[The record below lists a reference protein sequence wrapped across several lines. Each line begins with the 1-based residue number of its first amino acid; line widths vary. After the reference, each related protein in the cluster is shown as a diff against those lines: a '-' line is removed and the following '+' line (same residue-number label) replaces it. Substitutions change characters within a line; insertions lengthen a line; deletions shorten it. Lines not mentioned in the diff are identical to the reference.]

1 MMSALPASTWFWF
14 TAGALGLTAAALGF
28 ALTLAPSRIASRLGL
43 RGLKRQR
50 ALEQSDVWR
59 IVEPLVRWLG
69 VRFGSVLRAA
79 QRERID
85 RKLSL
90 AGDVLGL
97 NPEEYLALSLLSTL
111 AGVGMALAF
120 AHVGDI
126 SVNFLLMLFLPIGAL
141 LPHFQ
146 VTGMARDRLVAI
158 SRGLPFVV
166 DLMGM
171 AMSAGLDFPGAVR
184 QVVEKAP
191 NPSDP
196 TIEELTLMLQ
206 GIQIGRSRQEVL
218 KELARRAPCDAVLE
232 FTGALIQAEQRGNP
246 IGEVLQIQAGTYRT
260 RRSVNAEEAAAK
272 AGVQMTAPLFLVF
285 VSVLMLV
292 LGPMLVGLKN
302 MG

>member
-1 MMSALPASTWFWF
+1 MKELSASLCFWL
-14 TAGALGLTAAALGF
+14 TTGALGLTAGALGF
-28 ALTLAPSRIASRLGL
+28 ALTLAPSMVASRLGL

-59 IVEPLVRWLG
+59 AVEPLVRWLG
-69 VRFGSVLRAA
+69 VRFGAVLSAA

-97 NPEEYLALSLLSTL
+97 SAEEYLALSLLSTL
-111 AGVGMALAF
+111 GGVGLALAF
-120 AHVGDI
+120 ASAGGL
-126 SVNFLLMLFLPIGAL
+126 SVNFMLMLCVPIGAL

-146 VTGMARDRLVAI
+146 ISGMGRDRLVAM

-184 QVVEKAP
+184 QVVEKSP
-191 NPSDP
+191 NPNDP
-196 TIEELTLMLQ
+196 TIEELTMMLQ
-206 GIQIGRSRQEVL
+206 GMQIGRSRQDVL
-218 KELARRAPCDAVLE
+218 RELARRAPCDAVLE

-246 IGEVLQIQAGTYRT
+246 IGEVLQIQAATYRT

-292 LGPMLVGLKN
+292 LGPMLVGLK
-302 MG
+302 GLG

>member
-1 MMSALPASTWFWF
+1 MSALPASLWFWL
-14 TAGALGLTAAALGF
+14 TAGALAASAAALGF
-28 ALTLAPSRIASRLGL
+28 ALTLAPSRVVSRLGL

-50 ALEQSDVWR
+50 ALEQSSIWR
-59 IVEPLVRWLG
+59 AVEPLVRWLG
-69 VRFGSVLRAA
+69 VRFGSVLSGA
-79 QRERID
+79 QRERIE
-85 RKLSL
+85 RKLAL
-90 AGDVLGL
+90 AGDVMGL
-97 NPEEYLALSLLSTL
+97 IPEELVALSLLSTIG
-111 AGVGMALAF
+111 GVGLALAF
-120 AHVGDI
+120 A
-126 SVNFLLMLFLPIGAL
+126 SVAEVSINLLLMLFLPVGAL

-146 VTGMARDRLVAI
+146 ITGMGRDRLVAI

-191 NPSDP
+191 NQSDP
-196 TIEELTLMLQ
+196 TIEELTLALQ
-206 GIQIGRSRQEVL
+206 GMQIGRSRQDVL
-218 KELARRAPCDAVLE
+218 RELARRAPCDAVLE
-232 FTGALIQAEQRGNP
+232 FTGALIQAELRGNP

-292 LGPMLVGLKN
+292 LGPMLVGLK
-302 MG
+302 GLS

>member
-1 MMSALPASTWFWF
+1 MSGLSAPIWFWL
-14 TAGALGLTAAALGF
+14 TSGAVGLTAAAFGF
-28 ALTLAPSRIASRLGL
+28 ALSLAPSRIASRLGL

-50 ALEQSDVWR
+50 AIEQSSIWR
-59 IVEPLVRWLG
+59 GLEPVVRWLG
-69 VRFGSVLRAA
+69 VRFGSVLSPA

-97 NPEEYLALSLLSTL
+97 NPEEYLALSLLSTI
-111 AGVGMALAF
+111 AGVGLALAF
-120 AHVGDI
+120 ADVGEV
-126 SVNFLLMLFLPIGAL
+126 SVNMLLMLFLPVGAL

-146 VTGMARDRLVAI
+146 ITGLGRDRLVAI

-191 NPSDP
+191 NQSDP

-206 GIQIGRSRQEVL
+206 GMQIGRARQQVL

-292 LGPMLVGLKN
+292 LGPMLVGLSN

>member
-1 MMSALPASTWFWF
+1 MSALPASLWFW
-14 TAGALGLTAAALGF
+14 LTAAALALTVAALGF
-28 ALTLAPSRIASRLGL
+28 ALTLAPSRVVSRLGL

-50 ALEQSDVWR
+50 ALEQSAVWR
-59 IVEPLVRWLG
+59 AVEPLVRWLG
-69 VRFGSVLRAA
+69 VRFGSLLGGA
-79 QRERID
+79 QRESIE

-90 AGDVLGL
+90 AGDVMGL
-97 NPEEYLALSLLSTL
+97 IPEELVALSLLSM
-111 AGVGMALAF
+111 VGGLGLALAF
-120 AHVGDI
+120 ANVGDI
-126 SVNFLLMLFLPIGAL
+126 SVNLLLMLFLPLGAL

-146 VTGMARDRLVAI
+146 ITGMGRDRLVAI

-191 NPSDP
+191 NQNDP
-196 TIEELTLMLQ
+196 TVEELTLALQ
-206 GIQIGRSRQEVL
+206 GMQIGRSRQDVL
-218 KELARRAPCDAVLE
+218 RELARRAPCDAVLE

-246 IGEVLQIQAGTYRT
+246 IGEVLQIQASTYRT

-292 LGPMLVGLKN
+292 LGPMLVGLK
-302 MG
+302 GLS

>member
-1 MMSALPASTWFWF
+1 MAAIPAWLWFWLATTALGS
-14 TAGALGLTAAALGF
+14 TAGAIGF
-28 ALTLAPSRIASRLGL
+28 ALTLAPSTPLGRLGL

-50 ALEQSDVWR
+50 ALEASELWR
-59 IVEPLVRWLG
+59 HAEPVVRWLG
-69 VRFGSVLRAA
+69 VRFASVVSPA

-97 NPEEYLALSLLSTL
+97 NPEELLALSLLSTVMG
-111 AGVGMALAF
+111 AGFALAF
-120 AHVGDI
+120 ASATDV
-126 SVNFLLMLFLPIGAL
+126 SVNLLLMLFLPLGAL

-146 VTGMARDRLVAI
+146 IGGMGRDRLVAM

-196 TIEELTLMLQ
+196 TIEELMLMLQ
-206 GIQIGRSRQEVL
+206 GMQVGRSRQEVL
-218 KELARRAPCDAVLE
+218 RELARRAPCDAVLE

-246 IGEVLQIQAGTYRT
+246 IGEVLQIQAATYRT

-292 LGPMLVGLKN
+292 LGPMLVGLKG

>member
-1 MMSALPASTWFWF
+1 MPALPASLWFWSA
-14 TAGALGLTAAALGF
+14 TVALGLTTAALGF
-28 ALTLAPSRIASRLGL
+28 ALTLAPSTPVSRLGL

-59 IVEPLVRWLG
+59 AVEPLVRWLG
-69 VRFGSVLRAA
+69 VRFGAVLSNA

-97 NPEEYLALSLLSTL
+97 SPEEYVALSLLSTVL
-111 AGVGMALAF
+111 GVAFALAF
-120 AHVGDI
+120 ASAGDVG
-126 SVNFLLMLFLPIGAL
+126 VNLLLMLFLPLGAL

-146 VTGMARDRLVAI
+146 ITGMGRDRLVAM

-191 NPSDP
+191 NASDP

-206 GIQIGRSRQEVL
+206 GMQIGRSRQDVL
-218 KELARRAPCDAVLE
+218 RELARRAPCDAVLE
-232 FTGALIQAEQRGNP
+232 FSGALIQAEQRGNP
-246 IGEVLQIQAGTYRT
+246 IGEVLQIQAATYRT

-292 LGPMLVGLKN
+292 LGPMLVGLK
-302 MG
+302 GLG

>member
-1 MMSALPASTWFWF
+1 LAT
-14 TAGALGLTAAALGF
+14 GAFGLTAAVLGF
-28 ALTLAPSRIASRLGL
+28 ALMLAPSAVASRLGL

-59 IVEPLVRWLG
+59 AVEPLVRWLG
-69 VRFGSVLRAA
+69 VRFGSVLSPA

-97 NPEEYLALSLLSTL
+97 CPEEYLALSLFSTAVA
-111 AGVGMALAF
+111 AGFALAF
-120 AHVGDI
+120 ANAGAASI
-126 SVNFLLMLFLPIGAL
+126 NLLFMLFLPLGAL

-146 VTGMARDRLVAI
+146 ISGMGRDRLVAI

-191 NPSDP
+191 NPDDP

-206 GIQIGRSRQEVL
+206 GMQIGRSRQEVL
-218 KELARRAPCDAVLE
+218 RELSRRAPCDAVLE

-246 IGEVLQIQAGTYRT
+246 IGEVLQIQAATYRT

-292 LGPMLVGLKN
+292 LGPMLVGLK
-302 MG
+302 GLS

>member
-1 MMSALPASTWFWF
+1 MATSLSLWFWLTGAALGF
-14 TAGALGLTAAALGF
+14 TAGALGF
-28 ALTLAPSRIASRLGL
+28 ALALAPSRVASRLGL

-50 ALEQSDVWR
+50 ALEQSGLWR
-59 IVEPLVRWLG
+59 AVEPMVRWLG
-69 VRFGSVLRAA
+69 VRFGSLLSNA

-85 RKLSL
+85 RKLAL

-97 NPEEYLALSLLSTL
+97 SPEELLALSLLSTL
-111 AGVGMALAF
+111 TAVGFAF
-120 AHVGDI
+120 AFASVGEL
-126 SVNFLLMLFLPIGAL
+126 SVNFMLMLFLPIGAF
-141 LPHFQ
+141 LPPFQ
-146 VTGMARDRLVAI
+146 LTGMARDRLVAM

-191 NPSDP
+191 NPDDP

-206 GIQIGRSRQEVL
+206 GMQIGRSRQDVL
-218 KELARRAPCDAVLE
+218 RELGRRAPCDAVLE

-246 IGEVLQIQAGTYRT
+246 IGEVLQIQASTYRT

-292 LGPMLVGLKN
+292 LGPMLVGLK
-302 MG
+302 GLG

>member
-1 MMSALPASTWFWF
+1 MGAASASSWFWL
-14 TAGALGLTAAALGF
+14 TTGALGLTAAALGF
-28 ALTLAPSRIASRLGL
+28 ALALAPSRIASRLGL

-50 ALEQSDVWR
+50 ALEQSDIWR
-59 IVEPLVRWLG
+59 TLEPVVRWLG
-69 VRFGSVLRAA
+69 VRFGSVLSAA
-79 QRERID
+79 QRERLD

-97 NPEEYLALSLLSTL
+97 SPEEYIALSLLSTV
-111 AGVGMALAF
+111 AGVGLALSF
-120 AHVGDI
+120 AHVGEV
-126 SVNFLLMLFLPIGAL
+126 SVNLLLMLFLPVGAL

-146 VTGMARDRLVAI
+146 ITGMGRDRLVAI

-191 NPSDP
+191 NQSDP

-206 GIQIGRSRQEVL
+206 GMQIGRSRQEVL

>member
-1 MMSALPASTWFWF
+1 MSTLPASLWFWL
-14 TAGALGLTAAALGF
+14 TSGALGLTAAALGF
-28 ALTLAPSRIASRLGL
+28 ALTLAPSRVASRLGL

-50 ALEQSDVWR
+50 ALEQSDLWR
-59 IVEPLVRWLG
+59 MVEPLVRWLG
-69 VRFGSVLRAA
+69 VRLGSILSAA

-97 NPEEYLALSLLSTL
+97 SPEEYLALSLLSTL
-111 AGVGMALAF
+111 GGVGLALAF
-120 AHVGDI
+120 ASVGEI
-126 SVNFLLMLFLPIGAL
+126 SVNFLLMLLVPVGAL

-146 VTGMARDRLVAI
+146 VTGTGRDRLVAI
-158 SRGLPFVV
+158 GRGLPFVV

-191 NPSDP
+191 NQNDP

-206 GIQIGRSRQEVL
+206 GMQIGRSRQEVL
-218 KELARRAPCDAVLE
+218 KELSRRAPCDAVLE

>member
-1 MMSALPASTWFWF
+1 MSALPASLWFWL
-14 TAGALGLTAAALGF
+14 TAGALGASAAALGF
-28 ALTLAPSRIASRLGL
+28 ALTLAPSRNASRLGL

-50 ALEQSDVWR
+50 ALEHSGTWR
-59 IVEPLVRWLG
+59 VLEPVVRWLG
-69 VRFGSVLRAA
+69 VRFGSVLSAA

-85 RKLSL
+85 RRLSL
-90 AGDVLGL
+90 AGDVMGL
-97 NPEEYLALSLLSTL
+97 SPEELVALSLLSTVG
-111 AGVGMALAF
+111 GVGLALAF

-126 SVNFLLMLFLPIGAL
+126 GINLLLMLFVPIGAL

-146 VTGMARDRLVAI
+146 ITGMGRDRLVAI

-191 NPSDP
+191 NQNDP
-196 TIEELTLMLQ
+196 TVEELTLALQ
-206 GIQIGRSRQEVL
+206 GMQIGRSRQDVL
-218 KELARRAPCDAVLE
+218 RELARRAPCDAVLE
-232 FTGALIQAEQRGNP
+232 FTGALIQAELRGNP
-246 IGEVLQIQAGTYRT
+246 IGEILQIQAGTYRT

-292 LGPMLVGLKN
+292 LGPMLVGLK
-302 MG
+302 GLG

>member
-1 MMSALPASTWFWF
+1 MPALPASAWFWL
-14 TAGALGLTAAALGF
+14 ASGALASTAAALGF
-28 ALTLAPSRIASRLGL
+28 ALTLAPSTPASRLGL

-50 ALEQSDVWR
+50 ALEQSELWR
-59 IVEPLVRWLG
+59 GVEPLLRWLG
-69 VRFGSVLRAA
+69 VRMGSVLSPK
-79 QRERID
+79 QRERVD
-85 RKLSL
+85 RLLSL

-97 NPEEYLALSLLSTL
+97 NPEEYLALSLLSTALGAGL
-111 AGVGMALAF
+111 AVAF
-120 AHVGDI
+120 ASVGDV
-126 SVNFLLMLFLPIGAL
+126 SVNLMLMLFLPLGAL

-146 VTGMARDRLVAI
+146 IGGTGRDRLVAI

-191 NPSDP
+191 NASDP

-206 GIQIGRSRQEVL
+206 GMQIGRSRQEVL
-218 KELARRAPCDAVLE
+218 RELARRAPCDAVLE

-246 IGEVLQIQAGTYRT
+246 IGEVLQIQANTYRT

-292 LGPMLVGLKN
+292 LGPMLVGLKG

>member
-1 MMSALPASTWFWF
+1 MSALSAPIWFWL
-14 TAGALGLTAAALGF
+14 TSGAVGLTAAALGF
-28 ALTLAPSRIASRLGL
+28 ALMLAPSRIASRLGL

-50 ALEQSDVWR
+50 AIEQSEIWR
-59 IVEPLVRWLG
+59 AVEPVVRWLG
-69 VRFGSVLRAA
+69 VRFGSMLSSA

-97 NPEEYLALSLLSTL
+97 NPEEYLALSLLSTVG
-111 AGVGMALAF
+111 GVGLALAF
-120 AHVGDI
+120 ADVGEV
-126 SVNFLLMLFLPIGAL
+126 SVNLLLMLFLPVGAL

-146 VTGMARDRLVAI
+146 ITGMGRDRLVAI

-191 NPSDP
+191 NQNDP

-206 GIQIGRSRQEVL
+206 GMQIGRSRQEVL

>member
-1 MMSALPASTWFWF
+1 MRELPAWLCFWLA
-14 TAGALGLTAAALGF
+14 TGALGLTVGALGF
-28 ALTLAPSRIASRLGL
+28 ALTLAPSTPVSRLGL

-50 ALEQSDVWR
+50 ALETSDLWR
-59 IVEPLVRWLG
+59 HVEPLVRWLG
-69 VRFGSVLRAA
+69 VRLGSVLSAA

-85 RKLSL
+85 RQLSL
-90 AGDVLGL
+90 AGDALGL
-97 NPEEYLALSLLSTL
+97 SPEEFLALSLLSTAL
-111 AGVGMALAF
+111 GVGFAVAF
-120 AHVGDI
+120 ASAGDV
-126 SVNFLLMLFLPIGAL
+126 SVNLLLMLFLPLGAL

-146 VTGMARDRLVAI
+146 IGGLGRDRLVAM

-218 KELARRAPCDAVLE
+218 RELARRAPCDAVLE

-246 IGEVLQIQAGTYRT
+246 IGEVLQIQAATYRT

-292 LGPMLVGLKN
+292 LGPMLVGLK
-302 MG
+302 GLG

>member
-1 MMSALPASTWFWF
+1 MAPSLSLWFWLTGAALGL
-14 TAGALGLTAAALGF
+14 TAGALGF
-28 ALTLAPSRIASRLGL
+28 ALALAPSRIASRLGL

-50 ALEQSDVWR
+50 ALEQSELWQA
-59 IVEPLVRWLG
+59 VEPLVRWLG
-69 VRFGSVLRAA
+69 VRFGSILSHA

-85 RKLSL
+85 RKLAL

-97 NPEEYLALSLLSTL
+97 SPEEFLALSLLSTL
-111 AGVGMALAF
+111 MGVGFAF
-120 AHVGDI
+120 AFASVGEL
-126 SVNFLLMLFLPIGAL
+126 SVNFMLMLFLPVGAF

-146 VTGMARDRLVAI
+146 LSGMARDRLVAI

-184 QVVEKAP
+184 QVVDKAP
-191 NPSDP
+191 NPEDA

-206 GIQIGRSRQEVL
+206 GMQIGRSRQDVL
-218 KELARRAPCDAVLE
+218 RELAKRAPCDAVLE

-246 IGEVLQIQAGTYRT
+246 IGEVLQIQAATYRT

-292 LGPMLVGLKN
+292 LGPMLVGLK
-302 MG
+302 GLG

>member
-1 MMSALPASTWFWF
+1 MPSLPAWLWFWLA
-14 TAGALGLTAAALGF
+14 TGALALTGGALGF
-28 ALTLAPSRIASRLGL
+28 ALALAPSVPVSRLGL

-50 ALEQSDVWR
+50 ALESSEIWR
-59 IVEPLVRWLG
+59 HVEPLVRWLG
-69 VRFGSVLRAA
+69 VRFASLVSAA

-97 NPEEYLALSLLSTL
+97 NPEEFMALSLLSTVL
-111 AGVGMALAF
+111 GVGFALAF
-120 AHVGDI
+120 ASSSGV
-126 SVNFLLMLFLPIGAL
+126 SVNLLLMLFLPLGAL
-141 LPHFQ
+141 LPHLQ
-146 VTGMARDRLVAI
+146 IGGMGRDRLVAM

-191 NPSDP
+191 NPSEP

-206 GIQIGRSRQEVL
+206 GMQIGRSRQEVL
-218 KELARRAPCDAVLE
+218 RELARRAPCDAVLE

-246 IGEVLQIQAGTYRT
+246 IGEVLQIQAATYRT

-292 LGPMLVGLKN
+292 LGPMLVGLK
-302 MG
+302 GLG

>member
-1 MMSALPASTWFWF
+1 MGALPATLWLWLTS
-14 TAGALGLTAAALGF
+14 GALGVGVAALGF
-28 ALTLAPSRIASRLGL
+28 ALTLSPSRVASRLGL

-50 ALEQSDVWR
+50 ALELSGTWR
-59 IVEPLVRWLG
+59 AVEPLVRWLG
-69 VRFGSVLRAA
+69 VRFGSALSAG

-90 AGDVLGL
+90 AGDVMGL
-97 NPEEYLALSLLSTL
+97 NPEEFVALSLLSTAFG
-111 AGVGMALAF
+111 AGLALAF
-120 AHVGDI
+120 ASVGDI
-126 SVNFLLMLFLPIGAL
+126 SINLLLMLFLPMGVL

-146 VTGMARDRLVAI
+146 ITGIGRDRLVAI
-158 SRGLPFVV
+158 GRGLPFVV

-191 NPSDP
+191 NQSEP

-206 GIQIGRSRQEVL
+206 GMQIGRSRQDVL
-218 KELARRAPCDAVLE
+218 RELARRAPCDAVLE

-246 IGEVLQIQAGTYRT
+246 IGEVLQIQASTYRT

-292 LGPMLVGLKN
+292 LGPMLIGLK
-302 MG
+302 GLG

>member
-1 MMSALPASTWFWF
+1 MSGLPASLWFWLS
-14 TAGALGLTAAALGF
+14 AGMLALTTAALGF
-28 ALTLAPSRIASRLGL
+28 ALTLAPSRVASRLGL

-50 ALEQSDVWR
+50 ALEQSALWR
-59 IVEPLVRWLG
+59 GLEPVVRWLG
-69 VRFGSVLRAA
+69 VRFGAVLSAG

-90 AGDVLGL
+90 AGDVMGL
-97 NPEEYLALSLLSTL
+97 TPEELVALSLLST
-111 AGVGMALAF
+111 AGSVGLALAF
-120 AHVGDI
+120 ASVGEVR
-126 SVNFLLMLFLPIGAL
+126 VNLLLMLFLPVGAL

-146 VTGMARDRLVAI
+146 IGGMGRDRLVAI

-191 NPSDP
+191 NQDDP

-206 GIQIGRSRQEVL
+206 GLQIGRSRQEVL
-218 KELARRAPCDAVLE
+218 RELARRAPCDAVLE

-246 IGEVLQIQAGTYRT
+246 IGEILQIQAGTYRT
-260 RRSVNAEEAAAK
+260 RRSVNAEEAAGK
-272 AGVQMTAPLFLVF
+272 AGVKMTAPLFLVF

-292 LGPMLVGLKN
+292 LGPMLVGLK
-302 MG
+302 GLG

>member
-1 MMSALPASTWFWF
+1 VTALPAWVWFWLAA
-14 TAGALGLTAAALGF
+14 TALGLTVGVLGF
-28 ALTLAPSRIASRLGL
+28 ALTLAPSTPVSRLGL

-50 ALEQSDVWR
+50 ALETSELWR
-59 IVEPLVRWLG
+59 HVEPVVRWLG
-69 VRFGSVLRAA
+69 VRFGSVLSAA
-79 QRERID
+79 QRERVD

-97 NPEEYLALSLLSTL
+97 CPEEYLALSLISMLLS
-111 AGVGMALAF
+111 VGFALAF
-120 AHVGDI
+120 ASAGEVG
-126 SVNFLLMLFLPIGAL
+126 VNLLLMLFLPLGAL
-141 LPHFQ
+141 LPHLQ
-146 VTGMARDRLVAI
+146 IGGMGRDRLVAI

-206 GIQIGRSRQEVL
+206 GMQIGRSRQDVL
-218 KELARRAPCDAVLE
+218 RELARRAPCDAVLE

-246 IGEVLQIQAGTYRT
+246 IGEVLQIQASTYRT

-292 LGPMLVGLKN
+292 LGPMLVGLK
-302 MG
+302 GLG

>member
-1 MMSALPASTWFWF
+1 MSALSAQIGFWL
-14 TAGALGLTAAALGF
+14 TTVAVGLTAAALGF
-28 ALTLAPSRIASRLGL
+28 ALTLAPSRVASRLGL

-50 ALEQSDVWR
+50 AIEQSDTWR
-59 IVEPLVRWLG
+59 AVEPLVRWLG
-69 VRFGSVLRAA
+69 VRFGSVLSTA

-97 NPEEYLALSLLSTL
+97 SPEEYLALSLLSTV
-111 AGVGMALAF
+111 AGGGLALAF
-120 AHVGDI
+120 ASVGEI
-126 SVNFLLMLFLPIGAL
+126 SVNLLLMLCLPVGAL

-146 VTGMARDRLVAI
+146 ITGMGRDRLVAI

-191 NPSDP
+191 NQNDP

-206 GIQIGRSRQEVL
+206 GMQIGRSRQEVL

>member
-1 MMSALPASTWFWF
+1 MTSALPAALWFWLA
-14 TAGALGLTAAALGF
+14 AGALALTAAALGF
-28 ALTLAPSRIASRLGL
+28 ALTLAPSRVVNRLGL

-50 ALEQSDVWR
+50 ALEQSGIWR
-59 IVEPLVRWLG
+59 AVEPLVRWLG
-69 VRFGSVLRAA
+69 VRFGSVLSGG
-79 QRERID
+79 QRERIE
-85 RKLSL
+85 RKLAL
-90 AGDVLGL
+90 AGDVMGL
-97 NPEEYLALSLLSTL
+97 VPEELVALSLLSTVG
-111 AGVGMALAF
+111 GVGLALAF
-120 AHVGDI
+120 ANVGDI
-126 SVNFLLMLFLPIGAL
+126 SINLLLMLFLPVGSL

-146 VTGMARDRLVAI
+146 ITGMGRDRLVAI

-191 NPSDP
+191 NQNDP
-196 TIEELTLMLQ
+196 TIEELTLALQ
-206 GIQIGRSRQEVL
+206 GMQIGRSRQDVL
-218 KELARRAPCDAVLE
+218 RELARRAPCDAVLE

-246 IGEVLQIQAGTYRT
+246 IGEVLQIQASTYRT

-292 LGPMLVGLKN
+292 LGPMLVGLK
-302 MG
+302 GLS

>member
-1 MMSALPASTWFWF
+1 MMHGLSAATWFWLACGALAL
-14 TAGALGLTAAALGF
+14 TAGSLGF
-28 ALTLAPSRIASRLGL
+28 ALTLAPSTAASRLGL
-43 RGLKRQR
+43 RGLKRQS
-50 ALEQSDVWR
+50 ALERSEIWR
-59 IVEPLVRWLG
+59 HTEPLVRFLG
-69 VRFGSVLRAA
+69 GRFGSVLSKA

-97 NPEEYLALSLLSTL
+97 SPEEYLALSLLSTVF
-111 AGVGMALAF
+111 GVGLALAF
-120 AHVGDI
+120 ASVGDM
-126 SVNFLLMLFLPIGAL
+126 SVNLLLMFCLPLGAL
-141 LPHFQ
+141 LPHLQ
-146 VTGMARDRLVAI
+146 IAGMGRDRLVAI

-191 NPSDP
+191 NQADP

-206 GIQIGRSRQEVL
+206 GMQVGRSRQEVL
-218 KELARRAPCDAVLE
+218 RELARRAPCDAVLE
-232 FTGALIQAEQRGNP
+232 LTGALIQAEQRGNP
-246 IGEVLQIQAGTYRT
+246 IGEVLQIQAATYRT
-260 RRSVNAEEAAAK
+260 RRSVTAEEAAAK

-292 LGPMLVGLKN
+292 LGPMLVGLS
-302 MG
+302 GLS

>member
-1 MMSALPASTWFWF
+1 MSSASLWFWLT
-14 TAGALGLTAAALGF
+14 TAALGLTAGALGF
-28 ALTLAPSRIASRLGL
+28 ALTLAPSTPVSRLGL

-50 ALEQSDVWR
+50 AIEESALWR
-59 IVEPLVRWLG
+59 TVEPVVRWLG
-69 VRFGSVLRAA
+69 VRFGSLLSAS
-79 QRERID
+79 QRQRID

-97 NPEEYLALSLLSTL
+97 CAEEYIALSLLSTVV
-111 AGVGMALAF
+111 GVGFALAF
-120 AHVGDI
+120 ASAGDI
-126 SVNFLLMLFLPIGAL
+126 SVNLLLMLCLPVGAL

-146 VTGMARDRLVAI
+146 ITGMGRDRLVAM

-191 NPSDP
+191 NPADP
-196 TIEELTLMLQ
+196 TIEELSLMLQ
-206 GIQIGRSRQEVL
+206 GMQIGRSRQEVL
-218 KELARRAPCDAVLE
+218 RELARRAPCDAVLE

-246 IGEVLQIQAGTYRT
+246 IGEVLQIQAATYRT

-272 AGVQMTAPLFLVF
+272 AGVQMTGPLFLVF
-285 VSVLMLV
+285 VSVLLLV
-292 LGPMLVGLKN
+292 LGPMLVGLK
-302 MG
+302 GLG